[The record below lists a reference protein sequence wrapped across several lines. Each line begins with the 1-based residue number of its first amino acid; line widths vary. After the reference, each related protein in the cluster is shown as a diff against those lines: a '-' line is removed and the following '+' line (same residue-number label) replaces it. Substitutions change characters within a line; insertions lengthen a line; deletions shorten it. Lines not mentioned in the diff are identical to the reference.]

1 MVSQRAALISLLL
14 TEWAGVAAFA
24 PSLANRNVQV
34 QSDHILATRLFA
46 TVEKVEASADAPDH
60 MPELRDIAPTIGA
73 KTSNTAF
80 LRYKSDYAFSLA
92 NNAQYWNERAQTLLS
107 WEHYPFTPENFEGV
121 VTGGFEHGDV
131 AWFSGAKL
139 NVCYNAIDRHVQN
152 GKANHVAMVSISCIL
167 FFTSLWMMIG

>member
-34 QSDHILATRLFA
+34 QSDHIVATRLFA

-107 WEHYPFTPENFEGV
+107 WEHYPFTPENCEGV

-152 GKANHVAMVSISCIL
+152 GKANHVAMVSISCNL
-167 FFTSLWMMIG
+167 FFTSLWMMIS